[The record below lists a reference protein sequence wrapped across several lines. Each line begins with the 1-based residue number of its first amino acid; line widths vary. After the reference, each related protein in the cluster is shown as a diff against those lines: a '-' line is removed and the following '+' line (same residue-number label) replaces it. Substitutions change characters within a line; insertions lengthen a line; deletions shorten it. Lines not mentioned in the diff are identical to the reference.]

1 MKRVVTFILLFC
13 LVACCCCGI
22 ASNCSVRK
30 GIDVS
35 HHNRIDW
42 SEMKENEIKFCFI
55 KLTEGGSFVD
65 NKAGDHYRS
74 ARGSGMK
81 VGFYHYFRTDVSG
94 KTQLESF
101 TRQLGKYKYDLI
113 PVIDIEDNGNDYSR
127 TDEVKAE
134 LRIFIEGFKDTYGYY
149 PIVYYGSFNACRFP
163 SVTRKCIGWYRTV
176 YFPKIIPFR
185 LQQVKIKR
193 FKCGKV
199 DINYCADLSG
209 ITI

>member
-1 MKRVVTFILLFC
+1 M
-13 LVACCCCGI
+13 
-22 ASNCSVRK
+22 
-30 GIDVS
+30 
-35 HHNRIDW
+35 
-42 SEMKENEIKFCFI
+42 
-55 KLTEGGSFVD
+55 
-65 NKAGDHYRS
+65 
-74 ARGSGMK
+74 
-81 VGFYHYFRTDVSG
+81 
-94 KTQLESF
+94 
-101 TRQLGKYKYDLI
+101 GKYKYDLI